1 MYTKKVVW
9 KINETLTCL
18 QKKSFKFFGRER
30 NSERKT
36 RGARWKNVNYNLWTM
51 AVLTVLNEHTRKRGH
66 LRGRLV

>member
-1 MYTKKVVW
+1 MLAK
-9 KINETLTCL
+9 
-18 QKKSFKFFGRER
+18 KKSFKFFKRERER